1 MPDIML
7 YSTVITQIC
16 TQMGDPDGKSF
27 DARAKYHFERAV
39 AQILNEGAYTL
50 DDLRGYHKVKT
61 DLDFTSN
68 PATLTERVLKIIDI
82 LPDPLSLLSSRYT
95 VKIKPIEE
103 LNLVSSDEEHYPT
116 NEEVYIY
123 KIGGTS
129 LYAVYNTSD
138 SNFKDT
144 DTLYMYY
151 IEEPNLVG
159 YTTQEMATLFS
170 LNFIYKAID
179 LAVKNLKIEESITE

>member
-1 MPDIML
+1 ML

-16 TQMGDPDGKSF
+16 TQLADPDGNTYS
-27 DARAKYHFERAV
+27 DRAKYHFERAI
-39 AQILNEGAYTL
+39 AQLLNEGAYTF

-61 DLDFTSN
+61 DLDFTTN
-68 PATLTERVLKIIDI
+68 PATLTERVLRIIDI
-82 LPDPLSLLSSRYT
+82 FPDPLTLLSSRYT
-95 VKIKPIEE
+95 VKIKPVEE
-103 LNLVSSDEEHYPT
+103 MNLVSSDEEHYPT
-116 NEEVYIY
+116 DEEVYIY

-129 LYAVYNTSD
+129 LYAVYNTSA

-179 LAVKNLKIEESITE
+179 LAVKNLKIEESIAE